1 MINEWGRAAIS
12 RSIEPAGVWLVRRG
26 VHPDFVTIFGTLAS
40 TVSALL
46 LIPTGHLFAASMIVW
61 GFAMLDV
68 LDGAM
73 ARARG
78 VSSPFGGVLDSVG
91 DRLVDGAVFAGIT
104 WWAFTQD
111 RMLLAALALACLI
124 TGQLI
129 SYIKA
134 RAEAS
139 GLRADGGIVERAE
152 RLILGLTGCGLT
164 GLGVWWAL
172 DVALWLLTVGSVITV
187 VQRVLAVWH
196 SAREQYGAATGVTGR
211 AAPDPAS
218 GEHGRSDG
226 SGGSDGSGR
235 SGEAGGPDGSGRSE
249 GSGGPG
255 DPGRSDEPGGSAGPV
270 AQPRRAVPH
279 REPGGGPSEHG

>member
-1 MINEWGRAAIS
+1 MINELARAAVS
-12 RSIEPAGVWLVRRG
+12 RGVEPAATWLVRRG
-26 VHPDFVTIFGTLAS
+26 VHPDFVTIFGTVAS
-40 TVSALL
+40 TASALL

-78 VSSPFGGVLDSVG
+78 VKSPFGGVLDSVG

-104 WWAFTQD
+104 WWAFTVD
-111 RMLLAALALACLI
+111 RPLLAALALTCLI
-124 TGQLI
+124 TGQLV

-134 RAEAS
+134 RAEAA

-164 GLGVWWAL
+164 GIGVPYAL

-187 VQRVLAVWH
+187 GQRVVAVWR
-196 SAREQYGAATGVTGR
+196 SAREQYGAATGHTPDRRPADGPATRETGDR
-211 AAPDPAS
+211 TPTPD
-218 GEHGRSDG
+218 DG
-226 SGGSDGSGR
+226 
-235 SGEAGGPDGSGRSE
+235 AGTG
-249 GSGGPG
+249 
-255 DPGRSDEPGGSAGPV
+255 
-270 AQPRRAVPH
+270 
-279 REPGGGPSEHG
+279 

>member
-12 RSIEPAGVWLVRRG
+12 RSLEPAGAWLVRHG
-26 VHPDFVTIFGTLAS
+26 IHPDAVTVFGTVAS
-40 TVSALL
+40 TASALL

-91 DRLVDGAVFAGIT
+91 DRLVDGAVFAGIA
-104 WWAFTQD
+104 WWAFSVD
-111 RMLLAALALACLI
+111 RRLLAALALVCLV

-139 GLRADGGIVERAE
+139 GLRADGGILERAE
-152 RLILGLTGCGLT
+152 RLILGLAGCGLT
-164 GLGVWWAL
+164 GLGLSWAL
-172 DVALWLLTVGSVITV
+172 DAAIWLLAVGSIVTVGQRIATV
-187 VQRVLAVWH
+187 WR
-196 SAREQYGAATGVTGR
+196 SAREQYGAATGHTDP
-211 AAPDPAS
+211 AHTDPAPD
-218 GEHGRSDG
+218 D
-226 SGGSDGSGR
+226 
-235 SGEAGGPDGSGRSE
+235 
-249 GSGGPG
+249 
-255 DPGRSDEPGGSAGPV
+255 
-270 AQPRRAVPH
+270 RA
-279 REPGGGPSEHG
+279 